1 MKIKMCDILD
11 SKNKH
16 LFEIRERKGDI
27 FDPMD
32 WELNPSNTTIMKEYN
47 TMKKRILRR
56 LCNGIKSKKIFIQ
69 KNHGH
74 SLDSLIR
81 YCISHPHCEICH
93 CHVSESVEHWHM
105 NECKNP
111 PGLFRAMACQ
121 SCNILES
128 TFKNK
133 KNIKKR
139 FNYWIESLYK
149 KGKFIHPDYLFAF
162 LKNNNYFEH
171 GLYQPKYY

>member
-32 WELNPSNTTIMKEYN
+32 WELIPDNTMIKKEYKK
-47 TMKKRILRR
+47 MKKRILKC
-56 LCNGIKSKKIFIQ
+56 LCNGIKSKEIYILQ
-69 KNHGH
+69 NHGY
-74 SLDSLIR
+74 SLDFLIR
-81 YCISHPHCEICH
+81 YCISHPYCEICH
-93 CHVSESVEHWHM
+93 RGTPDCVEHWHM

-111 PGLFRAMACQ
+111 PGLFRAMSCS
-121 SCNILES
+121 SCNGFE
-128 TFKNK
+128 K
-133 KNIKKR
+133 KAKKYTDLKKR
-139 FNYWIESLYK
+139 FNYWIKSLYEK
-149 KGKFIHPDYLFAF
+149 RKFIHPDYLYNF

-171 GLYQPKYY
+171 GFYKPKYY